1 MIGAFISVILGLLVA
16 NVVITRPM
24 SQEEMKQIGFYR
36 FERPRELSNF
46 TMLDHHGNNVG
57 LSEFKGKWTLLFFG
71 FTTCPDICPTTLG
84 VLSKALEGLDQP
96 PQVVMVTVDPD
107 RDTIQRLQAY
117 IPAFNPDFRGFFG
130 SFDQTVRL
138 AEQVNVAFGKIPG
151 SEPGTYLVDHT
162 ASIILIDPE
171 AHYAGFIKAPHRLR
185 NIQRLL
191 QAL

>member
-36 FERPRELSNF
+36 FERPRQLSNF
-46 TMLDHHGNNVG
+46 TMLDHHGNNVD

-84 VLSKALEGLDQP
+84 VLSKALEGLDHP

-117 IPAFNPDFRGFFG
+117 IPAFNSDFRGFVG
-130 SFDQTVRL
+130 SFDQTVHL

-151 SEPGTYLVDHT
+151 REPGTYLVDHT

-171 AHYAGFIKAPHRLR
+171 ARYAGFIKAPHRLR